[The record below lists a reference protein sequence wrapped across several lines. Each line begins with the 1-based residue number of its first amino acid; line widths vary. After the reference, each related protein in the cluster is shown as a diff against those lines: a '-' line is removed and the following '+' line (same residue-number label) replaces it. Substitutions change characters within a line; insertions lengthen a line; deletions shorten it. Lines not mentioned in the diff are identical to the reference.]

1 MSNLS
6 QFGGG
11 GIKSIQRGTIAVTL
25 TSGIGTNTATITA
38 VTTSKSTIEFLGA
51 TVGSALGLPIGA
63 RVALTNGTTVTADAY
78 GGNGTTG
85 PIVTVGYQ
93 VVEYL

>member
-6 QFGGG
+6 QFSGG

-25 TSGIGTNTATITA
+25 ATGVGSNTATITA
-38 VTTSKSTIEFLGA
+38 VTTSKSSINFLGA
-51 TVGSALGLPIGA
+51 TVNAALGLPIGA

-78 GGNGTTG
+78 GGNGTSG
-85 PIVTVGYQ
+85 PIVTVGYE
-93 VVEYL
+93 VVEYY